1 MASTVKKEIRDRIA
15 VLSDITTASYKVY
28 VDRIPQGVDDYRT
41 VVIARVGSDQH
52 PTLSADDD
60 ELVSETFNVQV
71 RGKTSYDAETIS
83 DAVIDDL
90 QALQG
95 VSLGSDRKI
104 GSMIIE
110 NINDSFE
117 GDEYGGEAGNAVIEA
132 TISVMH
138 VPQ

>member
-60 ELVSETFNVQV
+60 ELVSEPPGQV
-71 RGKTSYDAETIS
+71 FLD
-83 DAVIDDL
+83 
-90 QALQG
+90 
-95 VSLGSDRKI
+95 
-104 GSMIIE
+104 
-110 NINDSFE
+110 
-117 GDEYGGEAGNAVIEA
+117 
-132 TISVMH
+132 
-138 VPQ
+138 

>member
-104 GSMIIE
+104 GSMTIE

-117 GDEYGGEAGNAVIEA
+117 VDEYGGDAGNAVIEA